1 MLYALVAHA
10 VSLPWQY
17 SADLSVSFNQ
27 CEAMLFDLKGS
38 CKIALLT
45 IALQIMSFKALR
57 QSAASAFR
65 LHRRAISNASP
76 QSAVRPVTM
85 TASPLTQKKSYGRNR
100 LFKLGAL
107 AAFAST
113 SAVAAS
119 AGITPV
125 PVETFRSDY
134 KPSDFYVSDIY
145 LSFKLDTDESIV
157 TTKSQM
163 TRSISP
169 ASKDADLVLDGEDL
183 DLIHVR
189 VSGKTIAPELYKYA
203 DGKLRIPS
211 SVLPDSAF
219 ELETAVRLR
228 PDQNLAL
235 SGLYKSGNY

>member
-1 MLYALVAHA
+1 MRIA
-10 VSLPWQY
+10 QI
-17 SADLSVSFNQ
+17 
-27 CEAMLFDLKGS
+27 EAMLFDLKGS
-38 CKIALLT
+38 YKIFLLT

-57 QSAASAFR
+57 QSAATAFR
-65 LHRRAISNASP
+65 LHRRVIS
-76 QSAVRPVTM
+76 SAGQQTTVRPVSM
-85 TASPLTQKKSYGRNR
+85 AASPSIQRKSFGRNR
-100 LFKLGAL
+100 LLKLGAL

-113 SAVAAS
+113 TAVAAS

-145 LSFKLDTDESIV
+145 LSFKLDTHESIV
-157 TTKSQM
+157 TTTSQM

-169 ASKDADLVLDGEDL
+169 ASKGADLVLDGDEL

-189 VSGKTIAPELYKYA
+189 VSGVTIAPEVYTYA

-211 SVLPDSAF
+211 SALPDVDF
-219 ELETAVRLR
+219 ELETSVRLK

-235 SGLYKSGNY
+235 AGLYKSGSY